1 MRRILSF
8 KHWQLFLLIPIAAA
22 WTSPSPLKEI
32 INSIS
37 LITFTIWVYAVCIYG
52 QEKIIE
58 LGLPT
63 LNLRLFKINIIVLP
77 ILIILIYIF
86 APDKPSGEL
95 NPLTIFLILI
105 CFYFIFSFF
114 QVVILASK
122 TLVTLELKRE
132 VTFNDYFSTF
142 LLMLF
147 SIVGVWILQ
156 PKITRLIA
164 NNNELMPAA

>member
-156 PKITRLIA
+156 PKITRLIT
-164 NNNELMPAA
+164 NNNELMPTA